1 MEYTHFS
8 NVDSIAVKRRKSR
21 RVSLDLR
28 AVGMSSSRVR
38 ASKNTAEEVALD
50 VQVVLVLTLGIIDD
64 CHCRAFAR
72 SSTSI
77 S

>member
-1 MEYTHFS
+1 M
-8 NVDSIAVKRRKSR
+8 
-21 RVSLDLR
+21 SLDVR

-50 VQVVLVLTLGIIDD
+50 VQVVLVLNLGIIDD